1 MFFFDGMVDSFTI
14 NESLVRPV
22 LLSDRRRASADEL
35 AGRIL
40 QADDCRVETDMDKAL
55 AAFLYGDTL
64 VLTEGDARALVVNT
78 KGFARRSPEEPEN
91 ERVLSGPRE
100 GFTECFMP
108 NLALI
113 RRRVRDTRLKFN
125 FLRVGGRTNTAVC
138 LCYID
143 GLCPAPL
150 VDEMRTRLSV
160 LELDSVLDANYIA
173 ECLCDHRFSPFPTL
187 GTTERPDVAASRLLE
202 GRCALVV
209 DGSPVVL
216 TAPHLLQ
223 ECFQSNDDYYIS
235 FLRTNVSRVLRTL
248 GFFCSVT
255 IPAVYTALLLYHRE
269 LVPARLLFAIT
280 AAQRG
285 VPLPVGWEVLLLL
298 FVTWLLLRMR
308 RLKLTLEE
316 REGQL
321 VVAREKAEESD
332 MLKSAFLANM
342 SHEIRTPLNAIV
354 GFSSLMQNEQL
365 SQEERA
371 EYCAIV
377 VSNSEMLLTLLND
390 ILDISSLECGKIRFN
405 YASEDI
411 VQICQHVMMTTA
423 HTRQRGV
430 EGRFACPVG
439 SFMLTT
445 DTHRLSQILI
455 NLLTNAGKFTSEG
468 SITLGVEIDE
478 ERGEVLF
485 SVADTGPGIPPDK
498 QDLVFN
504 RFEKLDGN
512 KKKGTGLGL
521 AICRQIAMIVGGRI
535 WVDSAYT
542 GGTRFVFAHPIGID
556 PGGENREGGDFYPL
570 NSASP
575 SL

>member
-1 MFFFDGMVDSFTI
+1 MQKITFTENLAHNIALMQSVFEGDDTFIVREATGRNGLHCAMFFFDGMVDSFTI

-64 VLTEGDARALVVNT
+64 VLTEGDARPLVVNT

-223 ECFQSNDDYYIS
+223 ECFQSNDDY
-235 FLRTNVSRVLRTL
+235 
-248 GFFCSVT
+248 
-255 IPAVYTALLLYHRE
+255 
-269 LVPARLLFAIT
+269 
-280 AAQRG
+280 
-285 VPLPVGWEVLLLL
+285 
-298 FVTWLLLRMR
+298 
-308 RLKLTLEE
+308 
-316 REGQL
+316 
-321 VVAREKAEESD
+321 
-332 MLKSAFLANM
+332 
-342 SHEIRTPLNAIV
+342 
-354 GFSSLMQNEQL
+354 
-365 SQEERA
+365 
-371 EYCAIV
+371 
-377 VSNSEMLLTLLND
+377 
-390 ILDISSLECGKIRFN
+390 
-405 YASEDI
+405 
-411 VQICQHVMMTTA
+411 
-423 HTRQRGV
+423 
-430 EGRFACPVG
+430 
-439 SFMLTT
+439 
-445 DTHRLSQILI
+445 
-455 NLLTNAGKFTSEG
+455 
-468 SITLGVEIDE
+468 
-478 ERGEVLF
+478 
-485 SVADTGPGIPPDK
+485 
-498 QDLVFN
+498 
-504 RFEKLDGN
+504 
-512 KKKGTGLGL
+512 
-521 AICRQIAMIVGGRI
+521 
-535 WVDSAYT
+535 
-542 GGTRFVFAHPIGID
+542 
-556 PGGENREGGDFYPL
+556 
-570 NSASP
+570 
-575 SL
+575 